1 MIEKTLGI
9 IKPDAVKR
17 NLVGDIIR
25 LAEHEG
31 LRVVAL
37 KMLHLS
43 KSQAQG
49 FYEVH
54 KEKPFFD
61 SLTNFMS
68 ESPVVVI
75 VFKGDEAIAT
85 WRKVMGATNPDQAE
99 EGSIRQLYGQSLE
112 RNSVHGSD
120 SRESASFEIGYFFS
134 ALDQLS

>member
-1 MIEKTLGI
+1 VIEKTLGI

-49 FYEVH
+49 F
-54 KEKPFFD
+54 
-61 SLTNFMS
+61 
-68 ESPVVVI
+68 
-75 VFKGDEAIAT
+75 
-85 WRKVMGATNPDQAE
+85 
-99 EGSIRQLYGQSLE
+99 
-112 RNSVHGSD
+112 
-120 SRESASFEIGYFFS
+120 
-134 ALDQLS
+134 

>member
-1 MIEKTLGI
+1 VIERTLGI

>member
-1 MIEKTLGI
+1 MIERTLGI

>member
-1 MIEKTLGI
+1 
-9 IKPDAVKR
+9 
-17 NLVGDIIR
+17 
-25 LAEHEG
+25 
-31 LRVVAL
+31 
-37 KMLHLS
+37 
-43 KSQAQG
+43 
-49 FYEVH
+49 
-54 KEKPFFD
+54 
-61 SLTNFMS
+61 
-68 ESPVVVI
+68 VVVI